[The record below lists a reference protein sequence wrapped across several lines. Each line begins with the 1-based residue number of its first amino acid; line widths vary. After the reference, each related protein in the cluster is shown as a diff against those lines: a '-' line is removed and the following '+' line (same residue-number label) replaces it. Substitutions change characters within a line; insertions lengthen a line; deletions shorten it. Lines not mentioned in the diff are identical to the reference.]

1 MSMKNYPAKLTT
13 GYYRVRETWE
23 DAASQLGAYRLLTN
37 AIAKADENPGTFVFS
52 NEGVRIYP
60 EEAPVEDETG
70 EETGEE
76 IPDDPADETKDT
88 PTGETGNETGSGS
101 ESKAGDSTG
110 SETGDGG
117 AEGSGENQTDTPN
130 PPPSEDFPTATEYE
144 NDGNEKT
151 IAYAKLKTLMNIRAG
166 DSLEAEILATCRK
179 DTVLEILQFCENGW
193 LRVRCTQ
200 AGTGFAYVSN
210 EDGQYAYTGPGLYT
224 VRRGDNLWMIAENE
238 LGDGTRYTQIR
249 ELNGLTSNATRV
261 GMPLIMPEK

>member
-1 MSMKNYPAKLTT
+1 MSIKNYPAKLTT

-37 AIAKADENPGTFVFS
+37 AIAKADENPGTYVFS

-60 EEAPVEDETG
+60 EEAPVEAETG

-76 IPDDPADETKDT
+76 IPDDPVDETKDT
-88 PTGETGNETGSGS
+88 PAGKTGNETGSGS
-101 ESKAGDSTG
+101 ESKAGDSAG
-110 SETGDGG
+110 SETGD
-117 AEGSGENQTDTPN
+117 EGTKDSRVNQMDTPD

-144 NDGNEKT
+144 NDGNEKA

-179 DTVLEILQFCENGW
+179 DTVLEILQFCKSGW
-193 LRVRCTQ
+193 LRVRCAQ
-200 AGTGFAYVSN
+200 ADTGFAYVSN
-210 EDGQYAYTGPGLYT
+210 EDGQYAYVGPGLYT